1 MYLDILVYLDRGG
14 GLAAPRISL
23 GFRVINI
30 NIGLYT
36 HFSVVHF
43 VDLSVP

>member
-14 GLAAPRISL
+14 GLAALRSSL
-23 GFRVINI
+23 RVRVMNI

-36 HFSVVHF
+36 YITTFS
-43 VDLSVP
+43 P